1 MLAQGSGIFINIGK
15 SLKIKGDWSKDIKQS
30 FGMLF
35 KEINK
40 SNGCITYDTS
50 SNCHDKYYCTVAL
63 KLGYDSI
70 QTYGNNEII
79 ICSHNCS
86 VIPIVGTCPPIEMR
100 TSYDASVACTCSNDY
115 PILNCNETMISK
127 KHNFTTQNIVTR
139 YMNNNNNNNNNSN
152 NDDYIN
158 KNNKNNNGNDSSISN
173 NKSIDHIINH
183 SMANQ
188 FKYRP
193 YSCVSSSSSSTSP
206 LASTSSSSLSS
217 SSSSSSSSSISLHTT
232 IVYRN
237 YESIISRRKHKHV
250 KSPIDREDLQRLADL
265 VEKDLRDI
273 PFKEAM
279 IIPLTE
285 NNNNNNYQVNNN
297 NTMNIIVLIDKR
309 CDVIIIPT
317 NHTSIYSNIN
327 INDHHH
333 HEHNHD
339 DSHHKLTPSHHAI
352 IKHTFYITMLT
363 RTNTASFHHIN
374 FNPSSISTTTTST
387 TFGDEVLNLM
397 DHHSINHIALTYM
410 IPVKVSMHT
419 KTSDNVYE
427 RFKSLIVN
435 IVTLNSI
442 VINIGVIT
450 YNTKYEMYYRLYKK
464 WNRND
469 DHVGSNYSD
478 TVIYQYPSGNL
489 YMNNRSDTVISSH
502 NNNDDDDDDDDDDDE
517 MMMVVRHLIDESSCL
532 REAGAHF
539 VVLLVEEIHGDDD
552 ASYDDI
558 DLTDHTNQ
566 LRHSHHDHDKS
577 DHISSDTHSTNKNN
591 NNNHS
596 SRFSNSMMMSLIV
609 HHTKSYIDVILSTDT
624 PSSSSSS
631 SSRQS
636 TASSSSRS
644 TSSLSQSISSSSSSS
659 TASSSLS
666 SPSTS
671 SRRSSSSLSRRSP
684 SVEKQWRNS
693 SSTHYVHHD
702 DSHVSSVVYMHRL
715 ENTVHVHIMKKP

>member
-86 VIPIVGTCPPIEMR
+86 VMPIVGTCPPIEMR
-100 TSYDASVACTCSNDY
+100 TSYDASIACTCNDDY

-127 KHNFTTQNIVTR
+127 KHNFTTQSIVSR
-139 YMNNNNNNNNNSN
+139 YMNENNNNNNNNNNKSN
-152 NDDYIN
+152 D
-158 KNNKNNNGNDSSISN
+158 GNDSSISN
-173 NKSIDHIINH
+173 NKSIDHIISYHSRANH
-183 SMANQ
+183 

-193 YSCVSSSSSSTSP
+193 YSCVSSFSSSSPSSTSP
-206 LASTSSSSLSS
+206 
-217 SSSSSSSSSISLHTT
+217 SSISLHTT

-250 KSPIDREDLQRLADL
+250 KSRIDREDLQRLVDL

-279 IIPLTE
+279 MIPLTE
-285 NNNNNNYQVNNN
+285 NNNNNNNYQVNNN

-309 CDVIIIPT
+309 YDVIIIPT
-317 NHTSIYSNIN
+317 NQSSIN

-339 DSHHKLTPSHHAI
+339 VSHHKLTPSHHAI

-374 FNPSSISTTTTST
+374 FNPSISS
-387 TFGDEVLNLM
+387 TFGDEVLNVM
-397 DHHSINHIALTYM
+397 DHHSINHIALTDM
-410 IPVKVSMHT
+410 TPVKVSIHT
-419 KTSDNVYE
+419 KTSDDVYE
-427 RFKSLIVN
+427 RFKSLILN

-469 DHVGSNYSD
+469 DHHVVSSNYSGD
-478 TVIYQYPSGNL
+478 SQYPSRNL
-489 YMNNRSDTVISSH
+489 YMNNPSDTAMSSH
-502 NNNDDDDDDDDDDDE
+502 NYTYNDDGDDDDDTDDE

-552 ASYDDI
+552 DDDDDI
-558 DLTDHTNQ
+558 DLTDHTDQ
-566 LRHSHHDHDKS
+566 LRHSHHDHDRS

-624 PSSSSSS
+624 PSSSSIPSSSRSTSSSSSS

-644 TSSLSQSISSSSSSS
+644 TSSSSSQSTSSSSS
-659 TASSSLS
+659 LS
-666 SPSTS
+666 HLRQSSTS

-715 ENTVHVHIMKKP
+715 DNTVHVHIMKKP